1 MSSGIDNSPR
11 VDPDEIIAGI
21 RKWVEIETPS
31 PAGTAVNMLVDEVAV
46 HGAQLGG
53 HVNRRA
59 GRDGYGDLLTVRS
72 PWGGDGPGIL
82 VLSHLDTVHRCRLHS
97 CLCPT
102 KRLVV
107 RRRALKSKQQR

>member
-82 VLSHLDTVHRCRLHS
+82 VLSHLDTVHPIATFGPWRSSNDAADYIHVCA
-97 CLCPT
+97 
-102 KRLVV
+102 
-107 RRRALKSKQQR
+107 RRRDW